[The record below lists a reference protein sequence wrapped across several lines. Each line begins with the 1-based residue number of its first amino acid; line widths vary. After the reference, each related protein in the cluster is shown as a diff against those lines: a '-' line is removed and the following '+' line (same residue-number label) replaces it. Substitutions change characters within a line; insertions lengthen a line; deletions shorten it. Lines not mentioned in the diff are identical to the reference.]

1 MKLYEINEAIENC
14 IANITDP
21 ETGEIIGEQADF
33 DLLDNLQMERVGKI
47 EQIALWVK
55 NLNADAA
62 ALKAEKDAF
71 AAREKAAKNKAE
83 SLKQYLSYA
92 LCGEPFKTDRCAV
105 SFRKSEQ
112 IKIDEGAEIPEEY
125 LKYKEPDVDK
135 TALKKAVKNGL
146 AVKGV
151 EIVEKQNLQIK

>member
-1 MKLYEINEAIENC
+1 MKLYEIDQAIEEC

-21 ETGEIIGEQADF
+21 ETGEITAQQADF
-33 DLLDNLQMERVGKI
+33 EKLDALTLERNEKV
-47 EQIALWVK
+47 EQIALWIK
-55 NLNADAA
+55 NLQSDAA
-62 ALKAEKDAF
+62 ALKSEKDAF

-146 AVKGV
+146 SVKGV